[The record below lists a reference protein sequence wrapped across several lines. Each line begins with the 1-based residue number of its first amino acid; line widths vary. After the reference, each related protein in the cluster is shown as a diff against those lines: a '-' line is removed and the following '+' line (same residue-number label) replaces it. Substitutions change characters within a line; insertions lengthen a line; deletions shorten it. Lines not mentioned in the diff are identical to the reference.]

1 MAEVYSHQE
10 ITTLGRK
17 AKSLINDLKIIDA
30 HIAQK
35 NNVDRGCK
43 DLAGAFNQAISG
55 EVVNDFPFSHVLKFV
70 NQALV
75 FANDFTKFQ
84 ISNEQNDH
92 LKICRDNSIRK
103 AERLDYWKLW
113 SQRALR
119 AVLSVAI
126 LVFVYSSL
134 VWLSEHYSFI
144 KIPIRD
150 LVSNS

>member
-1 MAEVYSHQE
+1 MAEVHSHQE

-30 HIAQK
+30 NISQK
-35 NNVDRGCK
+35 NHVDRDCK

-55 EVVNDFPFSHVLKFV
+55 EVVNDFPFSQVLKFV

-75 FANDFTKFQ
+75 FANDFRKFQ
-84 ISNEQNDH
+84 MSNEQNDH